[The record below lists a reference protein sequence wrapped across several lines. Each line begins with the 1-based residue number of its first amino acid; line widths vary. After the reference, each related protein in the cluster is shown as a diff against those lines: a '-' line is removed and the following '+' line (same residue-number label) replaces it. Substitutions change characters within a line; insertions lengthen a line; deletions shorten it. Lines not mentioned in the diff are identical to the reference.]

1 MDSGPPTALARL
13 RSLLRA
19 LATAVLVPVLLF
31 EEWGWEPLAAL
42 VAKLAR
48 LRIWERAEKWVRD
61 LPPWGALLAFLL
73 PVLLLLP
80 FKVLAVFLFSEGH
93 AASGVAVL
101 LAAKLVGTA
110 IVARIFQLAEP
121 ALMRIRL
128 FARWYP
134 RWKGWKDNVLSEVRA
149 SSPWRSF
156 RVVKLRLRRWWRQLR
171 RS

>member
-1 MDSGPPTALARL
+1 MHSARPTALARL
-13 RSLLRA
+13 RAVLRMF
-19 LATAVLVPVLLF
+19 ATALFVPVLLF
-31 EEWGWEPLAAL
+31 EEWGWEPLAAQA
-42 VAKLAR
+42 AKLAR
-48 LRIWERAEKWVRD
+48 LPIWARAEKWVRD
-61 LPPWGALLAFLL
+61 LPPWGAMLTFLL

-121 ALMRIRL
+121 ALMHIAL

-134 RWKGWKDNVLSEVRA
+134 RWKGWKNKVLGAVRDSA
-149 SSPWRSF
+149 LWRTVRNF
-156 RVVKLRLRRWWRQLR
+156 RMGVVEWWRR
-171 RS
+171 IRS